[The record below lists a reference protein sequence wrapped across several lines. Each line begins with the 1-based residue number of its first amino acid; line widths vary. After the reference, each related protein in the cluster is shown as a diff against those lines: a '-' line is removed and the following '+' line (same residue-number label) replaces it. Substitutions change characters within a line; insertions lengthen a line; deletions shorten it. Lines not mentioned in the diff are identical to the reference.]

1 MALSISIPGWGNL
14 HITNVLFDLNG
25 TLACD
30 GLIAD
35 STRDRLKVLGDSLAL
50 YIMSADT
57 HGTLDQVTAGLPMR
71 VQRVQ
76 QPLGAAEKREFL
88 VRLGAGQTIAVG
100 NGRNDVEM
108 LQAAALGIVIL
119 GPEGTAAAALQ
130 SADLVFGH
138 IDDALDSLIY
148 PRRLV
153 ATLRG

>member
-1 MALSISIPGWGNL
+1 MVLSISIPGWGDL
-14 HITNVLFDLNG
+14 HVTNAMFDLNG

-35 STRDRLKVLGDSLAL
+35 STRDRLKVLGDTLAL
-50 YIMSADT
+50 YIMTADT
-57 HGTLDQVTAGLPMR
+57 HGTLDQVTAGLPVQ

-76 QPLGAAEKREFL
+76 QPLGAAEKHDFL
-88 VRLGAGQTIAVG
+88 VRLGAGQTVAVG
-100 NGRNDVEM
+100 NGGNDVEM

-119 GPEGTAAAALQ
+119 GPEGAASAALR

-138 IDDALDSLIY
+138 IDDALDSLIH